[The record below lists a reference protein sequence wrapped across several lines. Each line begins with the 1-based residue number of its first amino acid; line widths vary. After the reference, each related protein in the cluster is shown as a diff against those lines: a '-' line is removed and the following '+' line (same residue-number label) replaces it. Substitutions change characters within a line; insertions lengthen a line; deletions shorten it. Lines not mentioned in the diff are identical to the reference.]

1 MIRAILFDLDNT
13 LLTNSMD
20 RFLPAYLELISAHAA
35 DHVEPATLI
44 RDLLAATAVM
54 AKNADPAVSN
64 KEAFWG
70 EFSRLTG
77 LDPTEMIPFFTRFYR
92 TRFNDIRL
100 LTEHRPD
107 ARPLMEWAFRQGY
120 AVVIATNPLFPL
132 VAVEQRLAWAGIGV
146 EDFDYDWITTYE
158 NSHYSKPH
166 LGYYR
171 EILAQVDCAPAQTL
185 MVGDDWERDIVP
197 ARQLGMGAY
206 WICSPEA
213 RSPGPDVDIPAA
225 ARGTLADFWASCQS
239 GWLDKT

>member
-35 DHVEPATLI
+35 DHIEPAALI
-44 RDLLAATAVM
+44 RDLLAATAIM
-54 AKNADPAVSN
+54 EKNAGPAVSN

-70 EFSRLTG
+70 EFSRLTD
-77 LDPTEMIPFFTRFYR
+77 LDPTEMIPFFHRFYR
-92 TRFNDIRL
+92 TCFNDIQVH
-100 LTEHRPD
+100 TERRPA
-107 ARPLMEWAFRQGY
+107 ARPLMEWTFRQGY

-132 VAVEQRLAWAGIGV
+132 VAVEQRLAWAGISI
-146 EDFDYDWITTYE
+146 EDFDYDRITTYE

-171 EILAQVDCAPAQTL
+171 EILAEVDCAPAQAL

-197 ARQLGMGAY
+197 ARRLGMRAY
-206 WICSPEA
+206 WVSSPGA
-213 RSPGPDVDIPAA
+213 RSPAPEVDIPAA
-225 ARGTLADFWASCQS
+225 DRGTLADFWTSCQS